1 MPEHG
6 FARVGQGGPSRGR
19 PGRNPTRPWR
29 WIASSGTLPATA
41 IPTSLTPVSQGAA
54 HVVVL
59 SLCEAAKREFGGFV
73 QRVFRGFTSTIKL
86 GVFEHPTLRTT
97 LTQGEDRTVLDR
109 PNERYHA
116 YRTTQSRRPRPEPAP
131 DLLARSPDSMRQDFS
146 LGGSFK
152 IFGTTILSPFQC
164 IRNTPIYAVRYCVYD
179 TVSYQYTV
187 E

>member
-1 MPEHG
+1 MG
-6 FARVGQGGPSRGR
+6 CRSTTTYRVGQGGPSRGR

-86 GVFEHPTLRTT
+86 GVFEHPRDAASR
-97 LTQGEDRTVLDR
+97 ERSESARHLDLSHR
-109 PNERYHA
+109 A
-116 YRTTQSRRPRPEPAP
+116 YRAPMREVDLSVSRRA
-131 DLLARSPDSMRQDFS
+131 LGARNVCSRRQYRLSDMNYRRHWR
-146 LGGSFK
+146 GGAR
-152 IFGTTILSPFQC
+152 GE
-164 IRNTPIYAVRYCVYD
+164 V
-179 TVSYQYTV
+179 
-187 E
+187 

>member
-1 MPEHG
+1 MAERSKDVAAQLTLVRSDREVDRAAPAEN
-6 FARVGQGGPSRGR
+6 AL
-19 PGRNPTRPWR
+19 
-29 WIASSGTLPATA
+29 SSLE
-41 IPTSLTPVSQGAA
+41 
-54 HVVVL
+54 VL
-59 SLCEAAKREFGGFV
+59 G
-73 QRVFRGFTSTIKL
+73 QRVQ
-86 GVFEHPTLRTT
+86 

-164 IRNTPIYAVRYCVYD
+164 IRNTPNPGGLQLAFLGGTKALLV
-179 TVSYQYTV
+179 T
-187 E
+187 

>member
-1 MPEHG
+1 MVNV
-6 FARVGQGGPSRGR
+6 AVRQGSGAPWDGEMFSRTILSHLRASPLAGR
-19 PGRNPTRPWR
+19 RQHQHQQELHFSWPQKKKGYKC
-29 WIASSGTLPATA
+29 LD
-41 IPTSLTPVSQGAA
+41 
-54 HVVVL
+54 
-59 SLCEAAKREFGGFV
+59 
-73 QRVFRGFTSTIKL
+73 
-86 GVFEHPTLRTT
+86 TLRTT

-164 IRNTPIYAVRYCVYD
+164 IRNTPTYCMRPSELPCLP
-179 TVSYQYTV
+179 TVSYTHLRAH
-187 E
+187 ET